1 MALLIYII
9 ASHAFFPTIKMQQP
23 TDKTDVTFYCLKCR
37 DRRTVSAE
45 LHKIKHKRIHKSRCP
60 VCGGGLAKATGKD
73 PLYGRK
79 LTVKE
84 IWQRQCARRSAARKQ
99 KVADAVDNLPVY
111 KVELIDKEP
120 Q

>member
-9 ASHAFFPTIKMQQP
+9 ASHTFFPTIKMQQP
-23 TDKTDVTFYCLKCR
+23 TDITFYCLKCR
-37 DRRTVSAE
+37 DHRTVPAT
-45 LHKIKHKRIHKSRCP
+45 LHKVKHKHIHKSRCP
-60 VCGGGLAKATGKD
+60 VCKGGLAKATGTD
-73 PLYGRK
+73 TLYGRK
-79 LTVKE
+79 LTKKE

-99 KVADAVDNLPVY
+99 EVADAVDNLPVY